1 MGEMSKRERGDR
13 SLIQEAIDSGST
25 ADKRY
30 VGISF
35 ERGGNG
41 D

>member
-1 MGEMSKRERGDR
+1 MGEMSKREGGGR
-13 SLIQEAIDSGST
+13 SLIQEAIDSGDT

-35 ERGGNG
+35 EWDGNG